1 MKVLGHGEIR
11 VIVKALI
18 LPECIHGRRH
28 IPLPSAQAS
37 EARYVLV
44 SDLERGQRLG
54 EHVPVVLWIGAGSWN
69 GSNINDEPHA
79 CVSQQVHE
87 HDDRSGRMSD
97 GKKWVSQIS
106 KMHMGTTSDVSFFA
120 SKKLSRA
127 RLRLERSNGAPRRPG
142 VTHALG
148 VRRAC
153 VLAVS
158 RHLHGRAPRR
168 RHINQT

>member
-1 MKVLGHGEIR
+1 
-11 VIVKALI
+11 
-18 LPECIHGRRH
+18 
-28 IPLPSAQAS
+28 
-37 EARYVLV
+37 
-44 SDLERGQRLG
+44 
-54 EHVPVVLWIGAGSWN
+54 
-69 GSNINDEPHA
+69 
-79 CVSQQVHE
+79 
-87 HDDRSGRMSD
+87 MSD

-158 RHLHGRAPRR
+158 RHLHGRAPRTR
-168 RHINQT
+168 RESRLAAIAAAGVAPSCQRPEAQSRARADDRVIHEILKIGGCSAGEA

>member
-1 MKVLGHGEIR
+1 MKVLGHGVIR

-37 EARYVLV
+37 EAPMCSCPISNADSDSVSTCLWYCGLV
-44 SDLERGQRLG
+44 RDRGMVRTSTMSRTPASPSKSTNTTIGRVECPMVRNGLARFPKCIWAPHQMCLSLLRRSFHALVYALSDL
-54 EHVPVVLWIGAGSWN
+54 WCA
-69 GSNINDEPHA
+69 
-79 CVSQQVHE
+79 
-87 HDDRSGRMSD
+87 
-97 GKKWVSQIS
+97 
-106 KMHMGTTSDVSFFA
+106 
-120 SKKLSRA
+120 
-127 RLRLERSNGAPRRPG
+127 APPG

-168 RHINQT
+168 RHINHT